1 MNPRVHFAIHI
12 LIGIAA
18 LAMLVYAFFQPLGY
32 ISINENDFRASYDMY
47 FTKECLSI
55 SGIGIS
61 SRVECRDLSDISK
74 PHMQAIMG
82 IVIALMICI
91 LLEFIGMNFNG
102 LFSNVFGL
110 LVLALSISLICLV
123 ATITIYNYT
132 LKFYNETK
140 NTYYY
145 KLTNTSIGILIVASL
160 LVLFQLCCNKLV
172 HRAVLAPYRLIAGKK
187 A

>member
-1 MNPRVHFAIHI
+1 
-12 LIGIAA
+12 
-18 LAMLVYAFFQPLGY
+18 
-32 ISINENDFRASYDMY
+32 
-47 FTKECLSI
+47 
-55 SGIGIS
+55 
-61 SRVECRDLSDISK
+61 
-74 PHMQAIMG
+74 
-82 IVIALMICI
+82 MICI